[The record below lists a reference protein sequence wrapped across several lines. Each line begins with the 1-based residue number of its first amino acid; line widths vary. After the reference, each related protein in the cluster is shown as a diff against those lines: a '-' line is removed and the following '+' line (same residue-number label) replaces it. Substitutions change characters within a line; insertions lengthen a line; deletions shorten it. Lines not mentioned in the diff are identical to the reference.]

1 MKVKVHSKEDI
12 PLVEENQIMEYL
24 YKLDIY
30 KSMSPDWIPPQVLRN
45 RRYVITRPLSI
56 IFE

>member
-1 MKVKVHSKEDI
+1 MKGKVHSKEDI

-24 YKLDIY
+24 NKLDIWC
-30 KSMSPDWIPPQVLRN
+30 MSPDRMPPQVLRKL
-45 RRYVITRPLSI
+45 RDVITRPLSI